1 MDHRSVLLRRVVC
14 AVLALSALPALGQ
27 QEQREQSED
36 ADGAERASVIA
47 EETMRDVRRIV
58 GFLR

>member
-27 QEQREQSED
+27 QELDKGYTSP
-36 ADGAERASVIA
+36 
-47 EETMRDVRRIV
+47 
-58 GFLR
+58 